1 MIKRNLFLA
10 SALAISLS
18 VCPIRLPAQ
27 TLTLQECRQMAHD
40 NYPAVKQYGMIEKC
54 RDFTL
59 DNVAKGWL
67 PKLEATAGAYAFT
80 DIVKSTPVA
89 AQMGLDMRNWL
100 ANASVTV
107 SQNVYDGGQTSA
119 RKNVAS
125 AQAEVEKHQLDV
137 SLYAVNERI
146 DQLFFGILLLDEQME
161 QNGLLQ
167 NDLATGEQTVRS
179 MIAGGIANQSDLDA
193 LLVERL
199 KANQQKEALQASRKA
214 YLRMLGVFLGK
225 DLGADVVLEKPSLPA
240 SSASFGAPMAGSAV
254 SGNEASVINTGAA
267 CMQGSLCQNRP
278 EMKYYASQNVL
289 LDAQRRQLDAQLR
302 PTVSLFGMGTV
313 HTKLGDMFNNGILA
327 GGLSVSWNI
336 GALYTRK
343 NDIRKLEVQRAVND
357 NMRDVFIFQNRL
369 QNEDARGTAE
379 ALERQIEQDGEIV
392 RLRESIMH
400 RASKK
405 VQLGTE
411 SVSELVRDINAVGMA
426 RAQKSLHEVQLLQ
439 EMYRQKTLN
448 ND

>member
-67 PKLEATAGAYAFT
+67 PKLEATAGVYAFT

-89 AQMGLDMRNWL
+89 AQMGLDIKNWL

-125 AQAEVEKHQLDV
+125 AQAEVEKYQLDV
-137 SLYAVNERI
+137 SSYAVNERI

-199 KANQQKEALQASRKA
+199 KATQQKEALQASRKA

-225 DLGADVVLEKPSLPA
+225 DLGADVVLEKPSLPVP
-240 SSASFGAPMAGSAV
+240 SASFGAPMTGSVV
-254 SGNEASVINTGAA
+254 SGNEALAISNSAA

-343 NDIRKLEVQRAVND
+343 NDIRKLEVQRAIND

-379 ALERQIEQDGEIV
+379 ALERQIGQDREIV
-392 RLRESIMH
+392 HLRESIMQ
-400 RASKK
+400 RANKK
-405 VQLGTE
+405 VKLGTE

-439 EMYRQKTLN
+439 EMYRQKILN

>member
-1 MIKRNLFLA
+1 
-10 SALAISLS
+10 
-18 VCPIRLPAQ
+18 
-27 TLTLQECRQMAHD
+27 MAHD

-67 PKLEATAGAYAFT
+67 PKLEATAGVYAFT

-89 AQMGLDMRNWL
+89 AQMGLDIKNWL

-125 AQAEVEKHQLDV
+125 AQAEVEKYQLDV
-137 SLYAVNERI
+137 SSYAVNERI

-199 KANQQKEALQASRKA
+199 KATQQKEALQASRKA

-225 DLGADVVLEKPSLPA
+225 DLGADVVLEKPSLPVP
-240 SSASFGAPMAGSAV
+240 SASFGAPMTGSVV
-254 SGNEASVINTGAA
+254 SGNEALAISNSAA

-343 NDIRKLEVQRAVND
+343 NDIRKLEVQRAIND

-379 ALERQIEQDGEIV
+379 ALERQIGQDREIV
-392 RLRESIMH
+392 HLRESIMQ
-400 RASKK
+400 RANKK
-405 VQLGTE
+405 VKLGTE

-439 EMYRQKTLN
+439 EMYRQKILN

>member
-1 MIKRNLFLA
+1 
-10 SALAISLS
+10 
-18 VCPIRLPAQ
+18 
-27 TLTLQECRQMAHD
+27 MAHD

-67 PKLEATAGAYAFT
+67 PKLEATAGVYAFT

-89 AQMGLDMRNWL
+89 AQMGLDIKNWL

-125 AQAEVEKHQLDV
+125 AQAEVEKYQLDV

-199 KANQQKEALQASRKA
+199 KATQQKEALQASRKA

-225 DLGADVVLEKPSLPA
+225 DLGADVVLEKPSLPVP
-240 SSASFGAPMAGSAV
+240 SASFGAPMTGSVV
-254 SGNEASVINTGAA
+254 SGNEALAISNSAA

-343 NDIRKLEVQRAVND
+343 NDIRKLEVQRAIND

-379 ALERQIEQDGEIV
+379 ALERQIGQDREIV
-392 RLRESIMH
+392 HLRESIMQ
-400 RASKK
+400 RANKK